1 MKTASYVE
9 IYGMQISEAE
19 LVKTAK
25 EIWTKQG
32 KKVSELKTLNL
43 YLKPEENTVYYVFN
57 DHEAGSF
64 PITNNQ
70 NDF

>member
-1 MKTASYVE
+1 MKSTCYVE
-9 IYGMQISEAE
+9 IYGMQIAEAS

-25 EIWTKQG
+25 EIWTKSG
-32 KKVSELKTLNL
+32 HKVSELKTLNL

-57 DHEAGSF
+57 DDETGSF
-64 PITNNQ
+64 PIVNNQ